1 MQSHESNASH
11 ITLACFQVGGDS
23 YALDVTQLREVVRWQ
38 TITPLPRAPELIE
51 GVIDLRGAIVPV
63 VDLGRL
69 LLGTRVVPGA
79 RARIAIAEVDGL
91 VLGLAVDAATEVIA
105 ADTAALVD
113 PPALA
118 AHAGYDAARAVLRRP
133 DAPPILVIAL
143 DHVLECVY
151 RSALPV
157 EDAEAGAAPEA
168 KPAGAARR
176 IR

>member
-1 MQSHESNASH
+1 MQTHETNASH
-11 ITLACFQVGGDS
+11 ITLACFQVAGDC
-23 YALDVTQLREVVRWQ
+23 YAVDVTQLREVVRWQ
-38 TITPLPRAPELIE
+38 AITPLPRSPELIE

-69 LLGTRVVPGA
+69 LRGTRVTQGP

-91 VLGLAVDAATEVIA
+91 VLGLAVDAATEVVA
-105 ADTAALVD
+105 ADTSALCD

-118 AHAGYDAARAVLRRP
+118 AQAGYDAARAVLRRK

-157 EDAEAGAAPEA
+157 EEGEA
-168 KPAGAARR
+168 
-176 IR
+176 

>member
-105 ADTAALVD
+105 ADTAATPVATANGATQL
-113 PPALA
+113 PALA
-118 AHAGYDAARAVLRRP
+118 ART
-133 DAPPILVIAL
+133 
-143 DHVLECVY
+143 
-151 RSALPV
+151 
-157 EDAEAGAAPEA
+157 
-168 KPAGAARR
+168 
-176 IR
+176 

>member
-1 MQSHESNASH
+1 MSMHEANASH
-11 ITLACFQVGGDS
+11 ITLACFEVAGDC

-38 TITPLPRAPELIE
+38 AVTPLPRAPELIE

-69 LLGTRVVPGA
+69 LRGA
-79 RARIAIAEVDGL
+79 RIAPGKRTRIAIAEVDGL
-91 VLGLAVDAATEVIA
+91 VVGLAVDAATEVVS
-105 ADTAALVD
+105 ADTHALVD

-118 AHAGYDAARAVLRRP
+118 SHAGYDAARAVLRRP
-133 DAPPILVIAL
+133 NAPPILVVAL

-157 EDAEAGAAPEA
+157 EEGAANA
-168 KPAGAARR
+168 AHPASAAEAARR
-176 IR
+176 AR